1 MNFFLCLP
9 PAQNVSPQGFR
20 RRSSLELSPWPAW
33 LSRRLRPCAFRERGA
48 LNTQRP
54 EPGSALADPLSCWV
68 LLLIVRRLQL
78 QIDLFSLAGAG
89 ARREHQPA
97 GPRRASLLLVAS
109 SVQTKINCIP
119 DVLVQVLCRPAHAA
133 WCPRLGPVSALAP
146 SPAQT
151 APILPS
157 RPASTATPRAQ
168 QSRSALLCAR
178 ALVPRPWLVL
188 VAHMLLCS
196 CVQLSRS
203 ALLFLLHISHPHAA
217 HPLQG
222 AGRGSGAVAGCRG
235 KRQAAGGSS
244 RRWAGGRHDD
254 GGGHEG
260 TGGRGRWRGGA
271 QGARVGW
278 ERGRVRTARASE
290 GA

>member
-1 MNFFLCLP
+1 MFGCSATHGAPSYVMITPEHRSLCSQIGAEYRPFRPGRRSTGSDNLNLTALVEPVSSSTHLP
-9 PAQNVSPQGFR
+9 TRPRSTASRTSSFRCSAAPPTLLGAHASGPSRHWRPAQHKP
-20 RRSSLELSPWPAW
+20 
-33 LSRRLRPCAFRERGA
+33 RP
-48 LNTQRP
+48 
-54 EPGSALADPLSCWV
+54 SC
-68 LLLIVRRLQL
+68 
-78 QIDLFSLAGAG
+78 
-89 ARREHQPA
+89 PA
-97 GPRRASLLLVAS
+97 GPRAPRHPAPSSRAARCSAREPSSLALGSSLLL
-109 SVQTKINCIP
+109 I
-119 DVLVQVLCRPAHAA
+119 
-133 WCPRLGPVSALAP
+133 
-146 SPAQT
+146 
-151 APILPS
+151 
-157 RPASTATPRAQ
+157 
-168 QSRSALLCAR
+168 RS
-178 ALVPRPWLVL
+178 
-188 VAHMLLCS
+188 MLLCS

-254 GGGHEG
+254 GGGREG

>member
-1 MNFFLCLP
+1 VQREHATCRPSSSRPPPRRIFRPDQDQLHPGRPRSGALP
-9 PAQNVSPQGFR
+9 P
-20 RRSSLELSPWPAW
+20 
-33 LSRRLRPCAFRERGA
+33 RPRC
-48 LNTQRP
+48 LVPT
-54 EPGSALADPLSCWV
+54 
-68 LLLIVRRLQL
+68 
-78 QIDLFSLAGAG
+78 
-89 ARREHQPA
+89 
-97 GPRRASLLLVAS
+97 PRA
-109 SVQTKINCIP
+109 
-119 DVLVQVLCRPAHAA
+119 
-133 WCPRLGPVSALAP
+133 RLGTGTQPSTNRAHLA
-146 SPAQT
+146 Q
-151 APILPS
+151 S

-168 QSRSALLCAR
+168 QSRIALLCAR

-188 VAHMLLCS
+188 VAHILLCS

-203 ALLFLLHISHPHAA
+203 ALLFLLHISHPHVA

-235 KRQAAGGSS
+235 KLQAAGGSS

-254 GGGHEG
+254 GGGREG